1 MIHSDIK
8 TNLENFGR
16 ITEDQY
22 SILYTVAKKL
32 NSSEKISSL
41 VETGLDLIIEA
52 LNAERGLFVRYTPA
66 DSGFSIIAAR
76 NFNRESIQDLS
87 QFSSG
92 ILQKVISGRQPVLYH
107 DIENDDSAAVFKSV
121 QIHNIKSVIGVPVF
135 REEQIWG
142 AIIADS
148 RSNRKLFN
156 KENLHFLDFYSNL
169 ISLALNRLI
178 AIESLENE
186 NISLKNR
193 LENLTPLPDI
203 IGNSKAMLSLAQLI
217 KKVAATDAT
226 VLLLGESGTGKDLIA
241 NAIHKLSRRSNAP
254 YLAQYCGSIPD
265 SLLESELFG
274 YKKGAFSGAVSDK
287 KGLFE
292 AADSGTFFLDE
303 IADVSLSLQAKLLR
317 VLQNREIIRIGDTSV
332 KKVDVRIISATN
344 KDLKKMIRN
353 GEFREDLFYRLNVF
367 PVTIPPLRE
376 RKDDIILLANHFIG
390 RFASG
395 SNIRLHKDTIRKLE
409 SYDFPGNVRQLEN
422 MIQRAVIFCD
432 GEILTPD
439 MIDLE
444 EQRFDPFHFDGT
456 LNSYIKNL
464 LLKKL
469 DENNQNKTQTAKTL
483 GVSVRWIQKKLK
495 ELEDNPSGELSLKF
509 GGEEADDE

>member
-1 MIHSDIK
+1 MLNPGTT
-8 TNLENFGR
+8 TNLDKFGR
-16 ITEDQY
+16 ITEEQY
-22 SILYTVAKKL
+22 SVLYTIAKKL
-32 NSSEKISSL
+32 NGSEEISSL
-41 VETGLDLIIEA
+41 IGTALDLIIEA
-52 LNAERGLFVRYTPA
+52 LNAERGIFVKF
-66 DSGFSIIAAR
+66 DSPEDKFTIIGAR
-76 NFNRESIQDLS
+76 NFNRESIPDLS
-87 QFSSG
+87 EFSSG
-92 ILQKVISGRQPVLYH
+92 ILQKVITGRQPVLYH
-107 DIENDDSAAVFKSV
+107 DIENDDSVSVFKSV

-135 REEQIWG
+135 NGEEIWG
-142 AIIADS
+142 AILADS

-156 KENLHFLDFYSNL
+156 RESLLFLDFFSSL
-169 ISLALNRLI
+169 ISLSLDKLA
-178 AIESLENE
+178 AIENLLKE
-186 NISLKNR
+186 NILLKNK

-203 IGNSKAMLSLAQLI
+203 IGNSRAMQNLAQLI

-241 NAIHKLSRRSNAP
+241 NAIHKLSRRSSAP

-274 YKKGAFSGAVSDK
+274 YKKGAFSGAVADK

-303 IADVSLSLQAKLLR
+303 IADISLPLQAKLLR
-317 VLQNREIIRIGDTSV
+317 VLQNREIIRIGDTTV

-344 KDLKKMIRN
+344 KDLKKMIKS

-376 RKDDIILLANHFIG
+376 RRDDIILLANHFIS
-390 RFASG
+390 RFSA
-395 SNIRLHKDTIRKLE
+395 NKNVRLHKETVKKLE
-409 SYDFPGNVRQLEN
+409 GYDFPGNVRQLEN
-422 MIQRAVIFCD
+422 IIQRAVIFCEGD
-432 GEILTPD
+432 ILTPD
-439 MIDLE
+439 FIDLE
-444 EQRFDPFHFDGT
+444 EQNFDPFNFDGT

-469 DENNQNKTQTAKTL
+469 EENNQNKTYTAKIL

-495 ELEDNPSGELSLKF
+495 EMEENPDGALSLKF
-509 GGEEADDE
+509 GAGGDEDE